1 MSVSKKN
8 KKLLEKEFQDYILF
22 SSLHNTKIGLW
33 VTIFLFTFSSIF
45 NTLVFR
51 DSEVNKYLMT
61 FSALLPFI
69 ILTLLAIYIKS
80 LHKWLTQIFI
90 LLTALSSLAIF
101 FVGAL
106 SDINQPG
113 YEYYFAW
120 TMLMIMGTFIFYR
133 IRFPYIVAIN
143 ALIVISFTLALVINH
158 TLRDKPDIFSFN
170 VFFVIDIFFL
180 GFFIAASRQS
190 LTRKLFFRDK
200 ELSEKNIE
208 LEKEIIER
216 RTAEISLQESEKNYK
231 DSLEALPDW
240 IHVVDINLRFV
251 FMNTQFKIVNQSLG
265 LETDVLGK
273 HITEV
278 FPFIP
283 QDRTA
288 EYKNIFATGKVFI
301 VEEKVPVNGREFFT
315 ETRLIPIYKDN
326 KVTQM
331 ITVIRDIGKKKEIEA
346 LKLKNAEQKEILLRE
361 IHHRVKNSLSIV
373 ISLLDMQIRNNPNPA
388 FIIMARDVEF
398 RIRSMALIHEHL
410 YKSDELDRVSL
421 NQYLN
426 ALATTITRTYN
437 IVNIELV
444 SNLEQVDVKIEIAMP
459 LGLIVNEILTN
470 ACKYAF
476 HNRQAGKIAIDLRG
490 EGSDPDL
497 YRLTIKDDGIGLP
510 KGFSI
515 ESQSTLGMFII
526 KLLAEQIYAKL
537 IIENHQ
543 GTSFSIVFKGIRS
556 EK

>member
-1 MSVSKKN
+1 
-8 KKLLEKEFQDYILF
+8 
-22 SSLHNTKIGLW
+22 
-33 VTIFLFTFSSIF
+33 
-45 NTLVFR
+45 
-51 DSEVNKYLMT
+51 
-61 FSALLPFI
+61 
-69 ILTLLAIYIKS
+69 
-80 LHKWLTQIFI
+80 
-90 LLTALSSLAIF
+90 
-101 FVGAL
+101 
-106 SDINQPG
+106 
-113 YEYYFAW
+113 
-120 TMLMIMGTFIFYR
+120 MLMIMGTFIFYR

-143 ALIVISFTLALVINH
+143 ALMVISFTLALVINH

-190 LTRKLFFRDK
+190 LTRKLFFREK

-208 LEKEIIER
+208 LEKEILER

-240 IHVVDINLRFV
+240 IHIVDRNLRFI
-251 FMNTQFKIVNQSLG
+251 FMNKIFKEVNEALG
-265 LETDVLGK
+265 LETDILGK

-283 QDRTA
+283 HDRTV
-288 EYKNIFATGKVFI
+288 EYENIFTTGKIFI
-301 VEEKVPVNGREFFT
+301 IEEKVNINGRDFFT

-361 IHHRVKNSLSIV
+361 IHHRVKNNLSIV
-373 ISLLDMQIRNNPNPA
+373 ISLLDMQIRNNPNPV
-388 FIIMARDVEF
+388 FIIMARDVES

-437 IVNIELV
+437 VVNIELV
-444 SNLEQVDVKIEIAMP
+444 SNLKQVDVKIEIAMP
-459 LGLIVNEILTN
+459 LGLMVNEILTN

-476 HNRQAGKIAIDLRG
+476 HNRQSGKITIDLWE
-490 EGSDPDL
+490 EGADPDL
-497 YRLTIKDDGIGLP
+497 YKLTIKDDGIGLP
-510 KGFSI
+510 KGFSL
-515 ESQSTLGMFII
+515 EAQSSLGMFII
-526 KLLAEQIYAKL
+526 KLLADQINAKL

-556 EK
+556 E